1 MRKKILITDDDE
13 DIIEILTLILT
24 ESGYEIHSLTR
35 GNRIIEEIKEFQPDL
50 ILMDVMLGDMDGM
63 TICKSIKEN
72 SLYSHLPVILISATP
87 DMEESLALHGAPN
100 DYLEK
105 PFDIDVLLSKVEKH
119 LNFV

>member
-24 ESGYEIHSLTR
+24 ESGYEIHSLTQ

-87 DMEESLALHGAPN
+87 DMEESLVLHGAPN